1 MRMLESGLP
10 KRIRRGADP
19 QREAI
24 ACALSRRQQQDTRTA
39 PVISIDTLLDLIFHL
54 SDDDLIELLLQVYNR
69 RIDVAV
75 GVDAAIAH
83 ERKLIDKLRRRTT
96 ETPTPMSS
104 GKYDD

>member
-1 MRMLESGLP
+1 MKILESGLP
-10 KRIRRGADP
+10 KRIRRDADS
-19 QREAI
+19 QRAAI
-24 ACALSRRQQQDTRTA
+24 DCALTRHWQRDTRTT
-39 PVISIDTLLDLIFHL
+39 PVISINTLLDLIFHL
-54 SDDDLIELLLQVYNR
+54 SGDDLIELVLQVYNR

-96 ETPTPMSS
+96 ETLPPMSL